1 MTAQC
6 EVCFR
11 QCRLEE
17 GQTGFCGA
25 RENRGGMIIPK
36 TYGQLTAIALDP
48 IEKKPLARF
57 FPGSMILSVG
67 SYGCSMACPFCQNHE
82 IARPAGIGSA
92 GGAAGGSAA
101 GRSAAGGSIAG
112 RHGAAGGNRAAGGSI
127 AGRSA
132 AGGNDNE
139 GIPPTQYVSPEELAL
154 AAARLKRQGNI
165 GVAYTYNEMTTAY
178 EYIRDTA
185 KLIRAQGMKNVLV
198 TNGNVRAEVLET
210 FLPYIDA
217 MNIDLKCFSEKTY
230 REVLSGDLPTVKEF
244 IRLAA
249 EAGHCHVELTTLIVP
264 GMNDTEEEMREACRW
279 IASLA
284 GGAGREIPL
293 HVTRFFPRFRMS
305 GGRPTP
311 VRTVYRLADVARE
324 TLKYVYTGNC

>member
-36 TYGQLTAIALDP
+36 SYGQLTAIALDP

-82 IARPAGIGSA
+82 IARPA
-92 GGAAGGSAA
+92 
-101 GRSAAGGSIAG
+101 
-112 RHGAAGGNRAAGGSI
+112 
-127 AGRSA
+127 
-132 AGGNDNE
+132 DV
-139 GIPPTQYVSPEELAL
+139 PPTQYVIPEELAK
-154 AAARLKRQGNI
+154 AAVRLKRQGNI

-217 MNIDLKCFSEKTY
+217 MNVDLKCFSEKAY

-249 EAGHCHVELTTLIVP
+249 EAEHCHVELTTLIVP
-264 GMNDTEEEMREACRW
+264 GMNDAEEEMREACRW

-284 GGAGREIPL
+284 GGAGRKIPL
-293 HVTRFFPRFRMS
+293 HVTRFFPQFRMS

-324 TLKYVYTGNC
+324 TLEYVYTGNC

>member
-36 TYGQLTAIALDP
+36 SYGQLTAIALDP

-82 IARPAGIGSA
+82 IARPA
-92 GGAAGGSAA
+92 
-101 GRSAAGGSIAG
+101 
-112 RHGAAGGNRAAGGSI
+112 
-127 AGRSA
+127 
-132 AGGNDNE
+132 DV
-139 GIPPTQYVSPEELAL
+139 PPTQYVIPEELAK
-154 AAARLKRQGNI
+154 AAVRLKRQGNI

-198 TNGNVRAEVLET
+198 TNGNVRAEVLKT

-217 MNIDLKCFSEKTY
+217 MNVDLKCFSEKAY

-249 EAGHCHVELTTLIVP
+249 EAEHCHVELTTLIVP
-264 GMNDTEEEMREACRW
+264 GMNDAEEEMREACRW

-284 GGAGREIPL
+284 GGAGRKIPL

-324 TLKYVYTGNC
+324 TLEYVYTGNC

>member
-36 TYGQLTAIALDP
+36 SYGQLTAIALDP

-82 IARPAGIGSA
+82 IARPA
-92 GGAAGGSAA
+92 
-101 GRSAAGGSIAG
+101 
-112 RHGAAGGNRAAGGSI
+112 
-127 AGRSA
+127 
-132 AGGNDNE
+132 DV
-139 GIPPTQYVSPEELAL
+139 PPTQYVIPEELAK
-154 AAARLKRQGNI
+154 AAVRLKRQGNI

-198 TNGNVRAEVLET
+198 TNGNVRAEVLKT

-217 MNIDLKCFSEKTY
+217 MNVDLKCFSEKAY
-230 REVLSGDLPTVKEF
+230 REVLSGDLPTLKEF

-249 EAGHCHVELTTLIVP
+249 EAEHCHVELTTLIVP
-264 GMNDTEEEMREACRW
+264 GMNDAEEEMREACRW

>member
-36 TYGQLTAIALDP
+36 SYGQLTAIALDP

-82 IARPAGIGSA
+82 IARPA
-92 GGAAGGSAA
+92 
-101 GRSAAGGSIAG
+101 
-112 RHGAAGGNRAAGGSI
+112 
-127 AGRSA
+127 
-132 AGGNDNE
+132 DV
-139 GIPPTQYVSPEELAL
+139 PPTQYVIPEELAK
-154 AAARLKRQGNI
+154 AAVRLKRQGNI

-198 TNGNVRAEVLET
+198 TNGNVRAEVLKT

-217 MNIDLKCFSEKTY
+217 MNVDLKCFSEKAY
-230 REVLSGDLPTVKEF
+230 REGLSGDLPTVKEF

-249 EAGHCHVELTTLIVP
+249 EAEHCHVELTTLIVP

-279 IASLA
+279 TASLA

>member
-36 TYGQLTAIALDP
+36 SYGQLTAIALDP

-82 IARPAGIGSA
+82 IARPA
-92 GGAAGGSAA
+92 
-101 GRSAAGGSIAG
+101 
-112 RHGAAGGNRAAGGSI
+112 
-127 AGRSA
+127 
-132 AGGNDNE
+132 DV
-139 GIPPTQYVSPEELAL
+139 PPTQYVIPEELAK
-154 AAARLKRQGNI
+154 AAVRLKRQGNI

-185 KLIRAQGMKNVLV
+185 KLVRAQGMKNVLV
-198 TNGNVRAEVLET
+198 TNGNVRAEVLKT

-217 MNIDLKCFSEKTY
+217 MNVDLKCFSEKAY

-249 EAGHCHVELTTLIVP
+249 EAEHCHVELTTLIVP
-264 GMNDTEEEMREACRW
+264 GMNDAEEEMREACRW

-284 GGAGREIPL
+284 GGAGRKIPL

-305 GGRPTP
+305 GSRPTP

-324 TLKYVYTGNC
+324 TLEYVYTGNC

>member
-25 RENRGGMIIPK
+25 RENQGGMIIPK
-36 TYGQLTAIALDP
+36 SYGQLTAIALDP

-82 IARPAGIGSA
+82 IARPA
-92 GGAAGGSAA
+92 
-101 GRSAAGGSIAG
+101 
-112 RHGAAGGNRAAGGSI
+112 
-127 AGRSA
+127 
-132 AGGNDNE
+132 DV
-139 GIPPTQYVSPEELAL
+139 PPTQYVTPEELAK

-249 EAGHCHVELTTLIVP
+249 EAEHCHVELTTLIVP
-264 GMNDTEEEMREACRW
+264 GMNDAEEEMREACRW

-305 GGRPTP
+305 GSRPTP

-324 TLKYVYTGNC
+324 TLEYVYTGNC

>member
-17 GQTGFCGA
+17 GQAGFCGA

-92 GGAAGGSAA
+92 GGAAGGN
-101 GRSAAGGSIAG
+101 G
-112 RHGAAGGNRAAGGSI
+112 AAGGSI

-217 MNIDLKCFSEKTY
+217 MNIDLKCFSEETY
-230 REVLSGDLPTVKEF
+230 RKTLSGDLSTVKEF

-249 EAGHCHVELTTLIVP
+249 EAEHCHVELTTLIVP

-324 TLKYVYTGNC
+324 TLEYVYTGNC

>member
-36 TYGQLTAIALDP
+36 SYGQLTAIALDP

-67 SYGCSMACPFCQNHE
+67 SYGCSMACPFCQTHE
-82 IARPAGIGSA
+82 IARPA
-92 GGAAGGSAA
+92 
-101 GRSAAGGSIAG
+101 
-112 RHGAAGGNRAAGGSI
+112 
-127 AGRSA
+127 
-132 AGGNDNE
+132 DV
-139 GIPPTQYVSPEELAL
+139 PPTQYVIPEELAK
-154 AAARLKRQGNI
+154 AAVRLKRQGNI

-198 TNGNVRAEVLET
+198 TNGNVRAEVLKT

-217 MNIDLKCFSEKTY
+217 MNVDLKCFSEKAY

-249 EAGHCHVELTTLIVP
+249 EAEHCHVELTTLIVP
-264 GMNDTEEEMREACRW
+264 GMNDAEEEMREACRW

>member
-11 QCRLEE
+11 RCRLEE
-17 GQTGFCGA
+17 GQAGFCGA

-82 IARPAGIGSA
+82 IARPAGIGTA

-101 GRSAAGGSIAG
+101 G
-112 RHGAAGGNRAAGGSI
+112 GAAEGSA

-132 AGGNDNE
+132 AGEHAAGGHGAAGENDTE
-139 GIPPTQYVSPEELAL
+139 GIPPTQYVSPEELTK
-154 AAARLKRQGNI
+154 AAVRLKRQGNI

-210 FLPYIDA
+210 FLPYMDA

>member
-36 TYGQLTAIALDP
+36 SYGQLTAIALDP

-82 IARPAGIGSA
+82 IARPA
-92 GGAAGGSAA
+92 
-101 GRSAAGGSIAG
+101 
-112 RHGAAGGNRAAGGSI
+112 
-127 AGRSA
+127 
-132 AGGNDNE
+132 DV
-139 GIPPTQYVSPEELAL
+139 PPTQYVIPEELAK
-154 AAARLKRQGNI
+154 AAVRLKRQGNI

-198 TNGNVRAEVLET
+198 TNGNVRAEVLKT

-217 MNIDLKCFSEKTY
+217 MNVDLKCFSEKAY

-249 EAGHCHVELTTLIVP
+249 EAEHCHVELTTLIVP
-264 GMNDTEEEMREACRW
+264 GMNDAEEEMREACRW

-284 GGAGREIPL
+284 GGAGRKIPL

>member
-36 TYGQLTAIALDP
+36 SYGQLTAIALDP

-82 IARPAGIGSA
+82 IARPA
-92 GGAAGGSAA
+92 
-101 GRSAAGGSIAG
+101 
-112 RHGAAGGNRAAGGSI
+112 
-127 AGRSA
+127 
-132 AGGNDNE
+132 DV
-139 GIPPTQYVSPEELAL
+139 PPTQYVIPEELAK
-154 AAARLKRQGNI
+154 AAVRLKRQGNI

-198 TNGNVRAEVLET
+198 TNGNVRAEVLKT

-217 MNIDLKCFSEKTY
+217 MNVDLKCFSEKAY

-249 EAGHCHVELTTLIVP
+249 EAEHCHVELTTLIVP

>member
-11 QCRLEE
+11 RCRLEE
-17 GQTGFCGA
+17 GQAGFCGA

-36 TYGQLTAIALDP
+36 TYGRLAAIALDP

-82 IARPAGIGSA
+82 IARPAGIGT
-92 GGAAGGSAA
+92 
-101 GRSAAGGSIAG
+101 AG
-112 RHGAAGGNRAAGGSI
+112 RHGGAGE
-127 AGRSA
+127 
-132 AGGNDNE
+132 NDTE
-139 GIPPTQYVSPEELAL
+139 GIPPTQYVSPEELAS
-154 AAARLKRQGNI
+154 AAVRLERQGNI

-324 TLKYVYTGNC
+324 MLEYVYTGNC

>member
-36 TYGQLTAIALDP
+36 SYGQLTAIALDP

-82 IARPAGIGSA
+82 IARPA
-92 GGAAGGSAA
+92 
-101 GRSAAGGSIAG
+101 
-112 RHGAAGGNRAAGGSI
+112 
-127 AGRSA
+127 
-132 AGGNDNE
+132 DV
-139 GIPPTQYVSPEELAL
+139 PPTQYVIPEELAK
-154 AAARLKRQGNI
+154 AAVRLKRQGNI

-185 KLIRAQGMKNVLV
+185 KLVRAQGMKNVLV
-198 TNGNVRAEVLET
+198 TNGNVRAEVLKT

-217 MNIDLKCFSEKTY
+217 MNVDLKCFSEKAY

-249 EAGHCHVELTTLIVP
+249 EAEHCHVELTTLIVP
-264 GMNDTEEEMREACRW
+264 GMNDAEEEMREACRW

-324 TLKYVYTGNC
+324 TLEYVYSGNC

>member
-1 MTAQC
+1 M
-6 EVCFR
+6 
-11 QCRLEE
+11 
-17 GQTGFCGA
+17 
-25 RENRGGMIIPK
+25 
-36 TYGQLTAIALDP
+36 
-48 IEKKPLARF
+48 
-57 FPGSMILSVG
+57 
-67 SYGCSMACPFCQNHE
+67 
-82 IARPAGIGSA
+82 
-92 GGAAGGSAA
+92 
-101 GRSAAGGSIAG
+101 
-112 RHGAAGGNRAAGGSI
+112 
-127 AGRSA
+127 
-132 AGGNDNE
+132 
-139 GIPPTQYVSPEELAL
+139 

>member
-36 TYGQLTAIALDP
+36 SYGQLTAIALDP

-82 IARPAGIGSA
+82 IARPA
-92 GGAAGGSAA
+92 
-101 GRSAAGGSIAG
+101 
-112 RHGAAGGNRAAGGSI
+112 
-127 AGRSA
+127 
-132 AGGNDNE
+132 DV
-139 GIPPTQYVSPEELAL
+139 PPTQYVIPEELAK
-154 AAARLKRQGNI
+154 AAVRLKRQGNI

-185 KLIRAQGMKNVLV
+185 KLVRAQGMKNVLV
-198 TNGNVRAEVLET
+198 TNGNVRAEVLKT

-217 MNIDLKCFSEKTY
+217 MNVDLKGFSEKAY

-249 EAGHCHVELTTLIVP
+249 EAEHCHVELTTLIVP
-264 GMNDTEEEMREACRW
+264 GMNDAEEEMREACRW

-311 VRTVYRLADVARE
+311 VRTVYRLADAARE
-324 TLKYVYTGNC
+324 TLEYVYTGNC

>member
-36 TYGQLTAIALDP
+36 SYGQLTAIALDP

-82 IARPAGIGSA
+82 IARPA
-92 GGAAGGSAA
+92 
-101 GRSAAGGSIAG
+101 
-112 RHGAAGGNRAAGGSI
+112 
-127 AGRSA
+127 
-132 AGGNDNE
+132 DV
-139 GIPPTQYVSPEELAL
+139 PPTQYVIPEELAK
-154 AAARLKRQGNI
+154 AAVRLKRQGNI

-185 KLIRAQGMKNVLV
+185 KLVRAQGMKNVLV
-198 TNGNVRAEVLET
+198 TNGNVRAEVLKT

-217 MNIDLKCFSEKTY
+217 MNVDLKCFSEKAY

-249 EAGHCHVELTTLIVP
+249 EAEHCHVELTTLIVP
-264 GMNDTEEEMREACRW
+264 GMNDAEEEMREACRW

-284 GGAGREIPL
+284 GGAGRKIPL

-324 TLKYVYTGNC
+324 TLEYVYSGNC

>member
-11 QCRLEE
+11 RCRLEE
-17 GQTGFCGA
+17 GQMGFCGA
-25 RENRGGMIIPK
+25 RENRGGTIIPK
-36 TYGQLTAIALDP
+36 SYGQLTAIALDP

-82 IARPAGIGSA
+82 IARPA
-92 GGAAGGSAA
+92 
-101 GRSAAGGSIAG
+101 
-112 RHGAAGGNRAAGGSI
+112 
-127 AGRSA
+127 
-132 AGGNDNE
+132 DV
-139 GIPPTQYVSPEELAL
+139 PPTQYVIPEELAK
-154 AAARLKRQGNI
+154 AAVRLKRQGNI

-198 TNGNVRAEVLET
+198 TNGNVRAEVLKT

-217 MNIDLKCFSEKTY
+217 MNVDLKCFSEKAY

-249 EAGHCHVELTTLIVP
+249 EAEHCHVELTTLIVP

-284 GGAGREIPL
+284 GGAGRKIPL

-324 TLKYVYTGNC
+324 TLEYVYTGNC

>member
-36 TYGQLTAIALDP
+36 SYGQLTAIALDP

-82 IARPAGIGSA
+82 IARPA
-92 GGAAGGSAA
+92 
-101 GRSAAGGSIAG
+101 
-112 RHGAAGGNRAAGGSI
+112 
-127 AGRSA
+127 
-132 AGGNDNE
+132 DV
-139 GIPPTQYVSPEELAL
+139 PPTQYVIPEELAK
-154 AAARLKRQGNI
+154 AAVRLKRQGNI

-198 TNGNVRAEVLET
+198 TNGNVRAEVLKT

-217 MNIDLKCFSEKTY
+217 MNVDLKCFSEKAY

-249 EAGHCHVELTTLIVP
+249 EAEHCHVELTTLIVP
-264 GMNDTEEEMREACRW
+264 GMNDAEEEMREACRW

-324 TLKYVYTGNC
+324 TLEYVYTGNC

>member
-25 RENRGGMIIPK
+25 RENRGGMIIP
-36 TYGQLTAIALDP
+36 TSYGQLTAIALDP

-82 IARPAGIGSA
+82 IARPA
-92 GGAAGGSAA
+92 
-101 GRSAAGGSIAG
+101 
-112 RHGAAGGNRAAGGSI
+112 
-127 AGRSA
+127 
-132 AGGNDNE
+132 DV
-139 GIPPTQYVSPEELAL
+139 PPTQYVIPEELAK
-154 AAARLKRQGNI
+154 AAVRLKRQGNI

-198 TNGNVRAEVLET
+198 TNGNVRAEVLKT

-217 MNIDLKCFSEKTY
+217 MNVDLKCFSEKAY

-249 EAGHCHVELTTLIVP
+249 EAEHCHVELTTLIVP

-279 IASLA
+279 TASLA

-324 TLKYVYTGNC
+324 TLEYVYTGNC

>member
-36 TYGQLTAIALDP
+36 SYGQLTAIALDP

-82 IARPAGIGSA
+82 IARPA
-92 GGAAGGSAA
+92 
-101 GRSAAGGSIAG
+101 
-112 RHGAAGGNRAAGGSI
+112 
-127 AGRSA
+127 
-132 AGGNDNE
+132 DV
-139 GIPPTQYVSPEELAL
+139 PPTQYVIPEELAK
-154 AAARLKRQGNI
+154 AAVRLKRQGNI

-185 KLIRAQGMKNVLV
+185 KLVRAQGMKNVLV
-198 TNGNVRAEVLET
+198 TNGNVRAEVLKT

-217 MNIDLKCFSEKTY
+217 MNVDLKCFSEKAY

-249 EAGHCHVELTTLIVP
+249 EAEHCHVELTTLIVP
-264 GMNDTEEEMREACRW
+264 GMNDAEEEMREACRW

-284 GGAGREIPL
+284 GGAGRKIPL

-324 TLKYVYTGNC
+324 TLEYVYTGNC

>member
-36 TYGQLTAIALDP
+36 SYGQLTAIALDP

-82 IARPAGIGSA
+82 IARPA
-92 GGAAGGSAA
+92 
-101 GRSAAGGSIAG
+101 
-112 RHGAAGGNRAAGGSI
+112 
-127 AGRSA
+127 
-132 AGGNDNE
+132 DV
-139 GIPPTQYVSPEELAL
+139 PPTQYVIPEELAK
-154 AAARLKRQGNI
+154 AAVRLKRQGNI

-198 TNGNVRAEVLET
+198 TNGNVRAEVLKT

-217 MNIDLKCFSEKTY
+217 MNIDLKCFSEKAY

-249 EAGHCHVELTTLIVP
+249 EAEHCHVELTTLIVP
-264 GMNDTEEEMREACRW
+264 GMNDAEEEMREACRW

-284 GGAGREIPL
+284 GGAGRKIPL

-324 TLKYVYTGNC
+324 TLEYVYTGNC

>member
-36 TYGQLTAIALDP
+36 SYGQLTAIALDP

-82 IARPAGIGSA
+82 IARPA
-92 GGAAGGSAA
+92 
-101 GRSAAGGSIAG
+101 
-112 RHGAAGGNRAAGGSI
+112 
-127 AGRSA
+127 
-132 AGGNDNE
+132 DV
-139 GIPPTQYVSPEELAL
+139 PPTQYVIPEELAK
-154 AAARLKRQGNI
+154 AAVRLKRQGNI

-198 TNGNVRAEVLET
+198 TNGNVRAEVLKT

-217 MNIDLKCFSEKTY
+217 MNVDLKCFSEKAY

-249 EAGHCHVELTTLIVP
+249 EAEHCHVELTTLIVP
-264 GMNDTEEEMREACRW
+264 GMNDAEEEMREACTW

-284 GGAGREIPL
+284 GGAGRKIPL

>member
-25 RENRGGMIIPK
+25 RENQGGMIIPK
-36 TYGQLTAIALDP
+36 SYGQLTAIALDP

-82 IARPAGIGSA
+82 IARP
-92 GGAAGGSAA
+92 
-101 GRSAAGGSIAG
+101 
-112 RHGAAGGNRAAGGSI
+112 
-127 AGRSA
+127 
-132 AGGNDNE
+132 E
-139 GIPPTQYVSPEELAL
+139 EVPPTQYVTPEELAK

-198 TNGNVRAEVLET
+198 TNGNVRAEVLKT

-217 MNIDLKCFSEKTY
+217 MNVDLKCFSEKAY

-249 EAGHCHVELTTLIVP
+249 EAEHCHVELTTLIVP
-264 GMNDTEEEMREACRW
+264 GMNDAEEEMREACRW

-305 GGRPTP
+305 GGHPTP

>member
-36 TYGQLTAIALDP
+36 SYGQLTAIALDP

-67 SYGCSMACPFCQNHE
+67 SFGCSMACPFCQNHE
-82 IARPAGIGSA
+82 IARPEEVP
-92 GGAAGGSAA
+92 
-101 GRSAAGGSIAG
+101 R
-112 RHGAAGGNRAAGGSI
+112 
-127 AGRSA
+127 
-132 AGGNDNE
+132 
-139 GIPPTQYVSPEELAL
+139 TQYVTPEELAK
-154 AAARLKRQGNI
+154 AAVRLKRQGNI

-185 KLIRAQGMKNVLV
+185 KLVRAQGMKNVLV
-198 TNGNVRAEVLET
+198 TNGNVRAEVLKT

-217 MNIDLKCFSEKTY
+217 MNVDLKCFSEKAY

-249 EAGHCHVELTTLIVP
+249 EAEHCHVELTTLIVP
-264 GMNDTEEEMREACRW
+264 GMNDAEEEMREACRW

-284 GGAGREIPL
+284 GGAGRKIPL

-324 TLKYVYTGNC
+324 TLEYVYTGNC

>member
-1 MTAQC
+1 
-6 EVCFR
+6 
-11 QCRLEE
+11 
-17 GQTGFCGA
+17 
-25 RENRGGMIIPK
+25 
-36 TYGQLTAIALDP
+36 
-48 IEKKPLARF
+48 
-57 FPGSMILSVG
+57 
-67 SYGCSMACPFCQNHE
+67 
-82 IARPAGIGSA
+82 
-92 GGAAGGSAA
+92 
-101 GRSAAGGSIAG
+101 
-112 RHGAAGGNRAAGGSI
+112 
-127 AGRSA
+127 
-132 AGGNDNE
+132 
-139 GIPPTQYVSPEELAL
+139 
-154 AAARLKRQGNI
+154 
-165 GVAYTYNEMTTAY
+165 MTTAY

-198 TNGNVRAEVLET
+198 TNGNVRAEVLKT

-217 MNIDLKCFSEKTY
+217 MNVDLKCFSEKAY

-249 EAGHCHVELTTLIVP
+249 EAEHCHVELTTLIVP
-264 GMNDTEEEMREACRW
+264 GMNDAEEEMREACRW

>member
-1 MTAQC
+1 MAAQC

-11 QCRLEE
+11 RCRLEE
-17 GQTGFCGA
+17 GQAGFCGA
-25 RENRGGMIIPK
+25 RENRGGVIIPK
-36 TYGQLTAIALDP
+36 SYGELTAIALDP

-82 IARPAGIGSA
+82 IARPAGIGTA
-92 GGAAGGSAA
+92 GGAAGGAAGESSAGRRSTSDRNAA
-101 GRSAAGGSIAG
+101 GRNSRNSASG
-112 RHGAAGGNRAAGGSI
+112 R
-127 AGRSA
+127 
-132 AGGNDNE
+132 NDALD
-139 GIPPTQYVSPEELAL
+139 IPPTQYVSPEELAS
-154 AAARLKRQGNI
+154 AAVRLKRQGNI
-165 GVAYTYNEMTTAY
+165 GVAYTYNEMTTAF

-198 TNGNVRAEVLET
+198 TNGNVRAEILET

-249 EAGHCHVELTTLIVP
+249 EAEHCHVELTTLIVP

>member
-25 RENRGGMIIPK
+25 RENQGGMIIPK
-36 TYGQLTAIALDP
+36 SYGQLTAIALDP

-82 IARPAGIGSA
+82 IARP
-92 GGAAGGSAA
+92 
-101 GRSAAGGSIAG
+101 
-112 RHGAAGGNRAAGGSI
+112 
-127 AGRSA
+127 
-132 AGGNDNE
+132 E
-139 GIPPTQYVSPEELAL
+139 EVPPTQYVTPEELAK
-154 AAARLKRQGNI
+154 AAVRLKRQGNI

-198 TNGNVRAEVLET
+198 TNGNVRAEVLKT

-217 MNIDLKCFSEKTY
+217 MNVDLKCFSEKAY

-249 EAGHCHVELTTLIVP
+249 EAEHCHVELTTLIVP
-264 GMNDTEEEMREACRW
+264 GMNDAEEEMREACRW

-305 GGRPTP
+305 GSRPTP
-311 VRTVYRLADVARE
+311 VSTVYRLADVARE
-324 TLKYVYTGNC
+324 MLKYVYTGNC